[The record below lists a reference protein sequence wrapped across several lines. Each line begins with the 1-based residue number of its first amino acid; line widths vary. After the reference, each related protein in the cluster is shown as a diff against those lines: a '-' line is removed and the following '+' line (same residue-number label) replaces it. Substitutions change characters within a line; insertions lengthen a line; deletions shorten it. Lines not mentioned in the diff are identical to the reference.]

1 MKKLSTMIT
10 ATQPWAGHTGECSEW
25 ALQGYRKQSLQ
36 SFYGVESL
44 FPGIILSH
52 FFILSEMK
60 IFVFSPPLQRTNHF
74 LQVFYFS
81 HYESHKYVLY
91 KFENF
96 NYLNVA
102 FMSYKLTIWN

>member
-10 ATQPWAGHTGECSEW
+10 ATQPWAGHTGDCSEW

-74 LQVFYFS
+74 LQVFLF
-81 HYESHKYVLY
+81 
-91 KFENF
+91 
-96 NYLNVA
+96 
-102 FMSYKLTIWN
+102 